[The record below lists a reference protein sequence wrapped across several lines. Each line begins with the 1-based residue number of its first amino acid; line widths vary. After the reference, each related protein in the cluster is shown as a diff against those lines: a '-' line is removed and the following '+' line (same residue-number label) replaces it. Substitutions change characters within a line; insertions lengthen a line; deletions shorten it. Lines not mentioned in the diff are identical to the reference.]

1 MRLILSHHMEFEIL
15 GELPK
20 SIISDFGL
28 EGGKTLYK
36 DYIVDSS

>member
-1 MRLILSHHMEFEIL
+1 MEFDIL

-20 SIISDFGL
+20 SFISDFGL

-36 DYIVDSS
+36 DDTRIQLIQDKGS